1 MVRSSRPVI
10 NRITASICADTT
22 GDAAA
27 GAVRL
32 ALAVAAAGNV
42 FDVCRPSGRLETLE

>member
-22 GDAAA
+22 GGAAA

-32 ALAVAAAGNV
+32 ALAAAGNV